1 MGIGGIG
8 KNREEERVK
17 IRMKV
22 GWTVAKVN
30 FGYMTGNLFLTP
42 QSVQVMTSLDFL
54 VAVEMHTPQRVWPH
68 FSRNGSLFGC
78 RAFSSFTKACL

>member
-30 FGYMTGNLFLTP
+30 FGYMTGNLLLYPTVCAGDDIFGFP
-42 QSVQVMTSLDFL
+42 
-54 VAVEMHTPQRVWPH
+54 
-68 FSRNGSLFGC
+68 GSC
-78 RAFSSFTKACL
+78 